1 MSRSISVHVL
11 PALDGD
17 CILLQ
22 AETDGAL
29 LASIL
34 IDGGRAGAYVRW
46 KPIVDRLVATRPVL
60 DLVVVTHLDADH
72 IGGIVALLEDEK
84 RSLTIGEVWFNGRD
98 QVEAAL
104 LVQAE
109 QEAFSVKQADR
120 LSQVIRSLSIPMN
133 ASLGSGPVHS
143 EISDPRA
150 KIGPFE
156 ISVLTPSRTKL
167 AAMSGP
173 WEAALQAVADQSR
186 AAPNGLEKLG
196 TSTIDVRSLAA
207 APDVA
212 DTAKPNGSS
221 IGLLIKAFGRKLLFA
236 GDCHP
241 DDMSSA
247 LDRIRADDTPLELD
261 IFKVSHHGGRTSTS
275 KAVLSRLVADIY
287 AFSTDSSHRDHPDD
301 TVVAKVLT
309 STSSPKILAFNYRTK
324 LTEMW
329 HNSELEDEFGYSTYY
344 PNPSEEGYLRLKFDE
359 DAEPKP
365 PKGEE

>member
-1 MSRSISVHVL
+1 MTSSISVHLL

-22 AETDGAL
+22 ADTDGAL
-29 LASIL
+29 GTSIL
-34 IDGGRAGAYVRW
+34 IDGGRTGAYFRW

-72 IGGIVALLEDEK
+72 IGGIVALLEDKK
-84 RSLTIGEVWFNGRD
+84 RSLTIGEVWFNGHD
-98 QVEAAL
+98 EVEAAL
-104 LVQAE
+104 SVQAE

-120 LSQVIRSLSIPMN
+120 LSQLIRNLSIPMN
-133 ASLGSGPVHS
+133 VSLGSGPIHS

-173 WEAALQAVADQSR
+173 WEAALQAAADQSR
-186 AAPNGLEKLG
+186 AAPSGLEKLG
-196 TSTIDVRSLAA
+196 TSTVDVRSLAA

-221 IGLLIKAFGRKLLFA
+221 IGLLIKAFGRTLLLA

-241 DDMSSA
+241 DDLSSA
-247 LDRIRADDTPLELD
+247 LDRVRADDAPLELD
-261 IFKVSHHGGRTSTS
+261 VFKVSHHGGRTSTS
-275 KAVLSRLVADIY
+275 KAVLSRVVADIY

-301 TVVAKVLT
+301 TVVAKVVT
-309 STSSPKILAFNYRTK
+309 STSSQKILAFNYRTK

-329 HNSELEDEFGYSTYY
+329 HNSELENEFVYSTSY
-344 PNPSEEGYLRLKFDE
+344 PDPSEDGYLRLNFDE
-359 DAEPKP
+359 DAEPRP
-365 PKGEE
+365 PTGEE